1 MTPQVNLRVPEVSR
15 RMAEI
20 YLLAKPALITCR
32 ADAGGSGSA
41 IEGDTFVLRAR
52 SGEVQL
58 QSPLWREQPELQRY
72 AGQLLVAEG
81 GRYELELWW
90 LNTGFAGWFDV
101 NEASEVGHG
110 VVLRFAGRGGNASVS
125 SASVSSASV
134 SSASVSGASARP
146 CPQAAPG
153 LFSIKLID
161 EHLPHFAT
169 TFSVRDADAM
179 DGADANEMAL
189 VSSSSSE
196 SASSSS
202 ESASSSS
209 QSSSSSSQSSSS
221 SSEPTVTRSKDSAEH
236 AQGIV
241 PPMAHVTA
249 PPRACSGAALSGR
262 WIGRDFAP
270 FGCYLLHHTLG
281 SVQQCTRQR
290 PLHIALYGDSIMRG
304 LYFDLAELLTGTKL
318 DRGWAKRHAG
328 AGKGKR
334 LSTRHGE
341 HFSVSWAWWTLH
353 DTYHDTHVASGQASG
368 AADDGQP
375 RRTPPPV
382 SLTNWSLDEPN
393 TVVVVGSAAHDMRYR
408 SVHEYEQ
415 AMHRLGAQIR
425 ARRPFR
431 AQLYWLIGA
440 ANHLYDDDLECPA
453 EGSKEA
459 GGTGHRMSFHRS
471 MLFSAVGAEAL
482 RGVAPALDMWRVTA
496 DQAERCAKT
505 HYDELYVEKDEG
517 LVSRTVA
524 NLLLNAACNSRL
536 LPSDE
541 LL

>member
-1 MTPQVNLRVPEVSR
+1 
-15 RMAEI
+15 MAEI

-32 ADAGGSGSA
+32 ADAGGSGSAIVSA

-72 AGQLLVAEG
+72 AGQLLLAEG

-110 VVLRFAGRGGNASVS
+110 VLLPAGGGGNASVS

-134 SSASVSGASARP
+134 SGASVSGASVSSASARP

-169 TFSVRDADAM
+169 TFSVRDDDAM

-189 VSSSSSE
+189 VSSLVS
-196 SASSSS
+196 SSSS
-202 ESASSSS
+202 ESA
-209 QSSSSSSQSSSS
+209 SSSSQSSSS

-236 AQGIV
+236 ARAIV
-241 PPMAHVTA
+241 PPMAHVTP

-281 SVQQCTRQR
+281 SLQQCTRQR

-334 LSTRHGE
+334 LNTRHGQ

-353 DTYHDTHVASGQASG
+353 DTYHDTHVVSGQASG

-408 SVHEYEQ
+408 SVRAYEV

-453 EGSKEA
+453 EGSKGA

-524 NLLLNAACNSRL
+524 NLLLNAACNARL